1 MLGAGLDT
9 FAYRNPFADSGVRVF
24 EVDHPATQEW
34 KRDTLGSTGI
44 PVPDSVTYVPVDFE
58 TDDLT
63 SRMSASGVDLAAP
76 AFFLWL
82 GVVPYLTREAVDA
95 TLRVVAAVPGAG
107 VAFDYPN
114 PVEQL
119 SERSREAHAARA
131 ARMRQIGEPWISY
144 FDTDELAD
152 ELADIGLGVT
162 EDVGAREIGTRWFGL
177 SPGEAP
183 RGGGHVVVAT
193 ASSGEAARAV

>member
-1 MLGAGLDT
+1 VEARHAGEH
-9 FAYRNPFADSGVRVF
+9 R
-24 EVDHPATQEW
+24 H
-34 KRDTLGSTGI
+34 TG
-44 PVPDSVTYVPVDFE
+44 PPSVTYVPVDFE
-58 TDDLT
+58 ADDLT
-63 SRMSASGVDLAAP
+63 SRMAASGVDLGAP

-114 PVEQL
+114 PVDQL
-119 SERSREAHAARA
+119 SDRSREAHAARA
-131 ARMRQIGEPWISY
+131 ERMRQLGEPWITY
-144 FDTDELAD
+144 VDTDELAD
-152 ELADIGLGVT
+152 ELAGLGLGVT

-177 SPGEAP
+177 SPDEAP

-193 ASSGEAARAV
+193 ARSGEDARSV